1 MRCVAIIA
9 CEVNL
14 SQDSVFPVA
23 FCPELLGR
31 DCVRRGSARVPVGAT
46 ALPFGGSLEIQKFVE
61 KLGSARCGA
70 PRARFSARSHV
81 SERRTGQSPSAAG
94 GTEGPQGDSLC
105 RLSPQ
110 TLSYMPDGASRF
122 KETAENKNETT
133 RRREGKAC
141 ARYAVAQRKR
151 VHAISTL
158 LLSAGSTGSSP
169 HPAPCGVSVGYP
181 RVRSTSSTP
190 DWVLLFSA
198 FDFSARVRLFEST
211 SRTGVCTR
219 ALVSALAAQP
229 RPRLALAVFPSL
241 CWCCL
246 VQRWLKRRALPSQA
260 QRRRSSYRSYRER
273 SS

>member
-1 MRCVAIIA
+1 M
-9 CEVNL
+9 
-14 SQDSVFPVA
+14 
-23 FCPELLGR
+23 
-31 DCVRRGSARVPVGAT
+31 PVGAT

-105 RLSPQ
+105 RLSLQ
-110 TLSYMPDGASRF
+110 TLSYMPRHLTARVEI

-169 HPAPCGVSVGYP
+169 HPAPCDVSVGCIQGFVDP
-181 RVRSTSSTP
+181 RVRHRIGFYCSI
-190 DWVLLFSA
+190 
-198 FDFSARVRLFEST
+198 RVRFLGTRST
-211 SRTGVCTR
+211 VRVHEPYPC
-219 ALVSALAAQP
+219 
-229 RPRLALAVFPSL
+229 
-241 CWCCL
+241 
-246 VQRWLKRRALPSQA
+246 
-260 QRRRSSYRSYRER
+260 
-273 SS
+273 

>member
-1 MRCVAIIA
+1 M
-9 CEVNL
+9 
-14 SQDSVFPVA
+14 
-23 FCPELLGR
+23 
-31 DCVRRGSARVPVGAT
+31 PVGAT

-61 KLGSARCGA
+61 KPGSARCGA

-105 RLSPQ
+105 RLSLQ

-169 HPAPCGVSVGYP
+169 HPAPCDVSVSVYP
-181 RVRSTSSTP
+181 RVRRSKSSTP
-190 DWVLLFSA
+190 DWVLLFDPRSISRHA
-198 FDFSARVRLFEST
+198 FDCSSP
-211 SRTGVCTR
+211 R
-219 ALVSALAAQP
+219 AVPVLVPALS
-229 RPRLALAVFPSL
+229 LPSL
-241 CWCCL
+241 
-246 VQRWLKRRALPSQA
+246 A
-260 QRRRSSYRSYRER
+260 
-273 SS
+273 

>member
-1 MRCVAIIA
+1 M
-9 CEVNL
+9 
-14 SQDSVFPVA
+14 
-23 FCPELLGR
+23 
-31 DCVRRGSARVPVGAT
+31 PVGAT

-105 RLSPQ
+105 RLSLQ
-110 TLSYMPDGASRF
+110 TLSYMPRHLTARVEI

-169 HPAPCGVSVGYP
+169 HPAPCDVSVSVYP
-181 RVRSTSSTP
+181 RVRRSKSSTP
-190 DWVLLFSA
+190 DWVLLFDPRSISRHA
-198 FDFSARVRLFEST
+198 FDCSSP
-211 SRTGVCTR
+211 R
-219 ALVSALAAQP
+219 AVPVLVPALS
-229 RPRLALAVFPSL
+229 LPSL
-241 CWCCL
+241 
-246 VQRWLKRRALPSQA
+246 A
-260 QRRRSSYRSYRER
+260 
-273 SS
+273 

>member
-1 MRCVAIIA
+1 MT
-9 CEVNL
+9 L
-14 SQDSVFPVA
+14 S
-23 FCPELLGR
+23 L
-31 DCVRRGSARVPVGAT
+31 
-46 ALPFGGSLEIQKFVE
+46 
-61 KLGSARCGA
+61 
-70 PRARFSARSHV
+70 
-81 SERRTGQSPSAAG
+81 
-94 GTEGPQGDSLC
+94 
-105 RLSPQ
+105 Q
-110 TLSYMPDGASRF
+110 TLSYAPTSDGASRF
-122 KETAENKNETT
+122 DEIDEHENETT
-133 RRREGKAC
+133 SGRDGKAC
-141 ARYAVAQRKR
+141 ARYTVAQTRR

-211 SRTGVCTR
+211 SRTRVCTR

-241 CWCCL
+241 CWRCL

>member
-1 MRCVAIIA
+1 MLGEGRHGC
-9 CEVNL
+9 L
-14 SQDSVFPVA
+14 SAPLRF
-23 FCPELLGR
+23 L
-31 DCVRRGSARVPVGAT
+31 SAAR
-46 ALPFGGSLEIQKFVE
+46 LKYEKFVE

-105 RLSPQ
+105 RLSLQ
-110 TLSYMPDGASRF
+110 TLSADSLVYAPTSDGASRF

-169 HPAPCGVSVGYP
+169 HPAPCDVSVGCIQGFVDP
-181 RVRSTSSTP
+181 RVRHRIGFYCSI
-190 DWVLLFSA
+190 
-198 FDFSARVRLFEST
+198 RVRFLGTRST
-211 SRTGVCTR
+211 VRVHEPYPC
-219 ALVSALAAQP
+219 
-229 RPRLALAVFPSL
+229 
-241 CWCCL
+241 
-246 VQRWLKRRALPSQA
+246 
-260 QRRRSSYRSYRER
+260 
-273 SS
+273 

>member
-1 MRCVAIIA
+1 M
-9 CEVNL
+9 
-14 SQDSVFPVA
+14 
-23 FCPELLGR
+23 
-31 DCVRRGSARVPVGAT
+31 PVGAT

-105 RLSPQ
+105 RLSLQ
-110 TLSYMPDGASRF
+110 TLSADSLVYAPTSDGASRF

-169 HPAPCGVSVGYP
+169 HPAPCDVSVSVYP
-181 RVRSTSSTP
+181 RVRRSKSSTP
-190 DWVLLFSA
+190 DWVLLFDPRSISRHA
-198 FDFSARVRLFEST
+198 FDCSSP
-211 SRTGVCTR
+211 R
-219 ALVSALAAQP
+219 AVPVLVPALS
-229 RPRLALAVFPSL
+229 LPSL
-241 CWCCL
+241 
-246 VQRWLKRRALPSQA
+246 A
-260 QRRRSSYRSYRER
+260 
-273 SS
+273 